1 MPPRNRPA
9 TDQLFPGLQR
19 RASEA
24 REREIPLNA
33 EAGDAPQGR
42 GRRAVLR
49 TQQEIEHDLRSLSEQ
64 EREDILSSTHLVT
77 DLADLR
83 DQIRYV
89 DLDKVQPNPAQ
100 PRKSFDPQQM
110 DELVESVR
118 THGVMSPIHVQALS
132 DGTYR
137 IIAGER
143 RWRAARRAGRTNIPV
158 IVKTVDDAQALEL
171 ALLENLHRA
180 DLSALEESR
189 TYRFMMEQFSY
200 TQAQLAE
207 RIGKRQAYISKML
220 ALLELPPTIQ
230 ALMGESESS
239 ENIPHGISGE
249 GTTARPL
256 LSAGAAMVLSRVL
269 DPDVQLQLAQRV
281 VEEGL
286 SVRAV
291 EALARD
297 WKLGNPITAAV
308 EIAPEPVDAPQAAED
323 AEEYSPPRRRT
334 PTVYPTSFA
343 RPEPAGPQI
352 RFNDLSLFQLHRE
365 VGRIATVDLARLQ
378 AALETDLALIAV
390 IRANAEATEQVGDA
404 PPAADHEPSNRSRGE
419 TTRRSAVGRE

>member
-1 MPPRNRPA
+1 MPPRNRPS

-24 REREIPLNA
+24 REREIPPDA
-33 EAGDAPQGR
+33 EAGNASQGR

-89 DLDKVQPNPAQ
+89 DINSVSPNPAQ

-110 DELVESVR
+110 EELVESVR
-118 THGVMSPIHVQALS
+118 THGVMSPIHVQALP
-132 DGTYR
+132 DGKYR

-158 IVKTVDDAQALEL
+158 IVKAVDDAQALEM

-189 TYRFMMEQFSY
+189 TYRFMMDQFHY
-200 TQAQLAE
+200 TQVQLAE

-220 ALLELPPTIQ
+220 ALLELPAAIQ
-230 ALMGESESS
+230 TLMGEVESG

-249 GTTARPL
+249 GITSRTL

-269 DPDVQLQLAQRV
+269 DPEVQLQLAQRV
-281 VEEGL
+281 IEEGL

-291 EALARD
+291 ETLVRD
-297 WKLGNPITAAV
+297 WKLGNLSTAVAEPTV
-308 EIAPEPVDAPQAAED
+308 YLEAEPEQIQEAEEPVPA
-323 AEEYSPPRRRT
+323 RRRT

-365 VGRIATVDLARLQ
+365 VGRIATVDLARLED
-378 AALETDLALIAV
+378 ALTSDLALIRV
-390 IRANAEATEQVGDA
+390 IQANAEATAQVGDA
-404 PPAADHEPSNRSRGE
+404 PPAADHERPNE
-419 TTRRSAVGRE
+419 GREKPSRR

>member
-1 MPPRNRPA
+1 MPPRNRPS

-24 REREIPLNA
+24 RERELPPDV
-33 EAGDAPQGR
+33 EAGAATQGR

-77 DLADLR
+77 DLTDLR

-89 DLDKVQPNPAQ
+89 DINTVGPNPAQ
-100 PRKSFDPQQM
+100 PRKSFDSQQM

-118 THGVMSPIHVQALS
+118 THGVMSPIHVQALA
-132 DGTYR
+132 DGKYR

-158 IVKTVDDAQALEL
+158 IVKAVDDAQALEM

-189 TYRFMMEQFSY
+189 TYHFMMDQFHY

-220 ALLELPPTIQ
+220 ALLELPTPIQ
-230 ALMGESESS
+230 ALMGEVESG

-249 GTTARPL
+249 GTPLRPL

-269 DPDVQLQLAQRV
+269 NPEVQLQLAQRV
-281 VEEGL
+281 VDEGL

-291 EALARD
+291 EALVRD
-297 WKLGNPITAAV
+297 WKLGNLNTPVADIDPEPEA
-308 EIAPEPVDAPQAAED
+308 APEWIEE
-323 AEEYSPPRRRT
+323 AEEPAPARRRT

-365 VGRIATVDLARLQ
+365 VGRIATVDLARLE
-378 AALETDLALIAV
+378 AALETDLALIMV
-390 IRANAEATEQVGDA
+390 IRTNTEATAQVGDA
-404 PPAADHEPSNRSRGE
+404 PPATDHERPNSGRGE
-419 TTRRSAVGRE
+419 PSRP